1 MNDLIEDI
9 RKKSK
14 EVPEVPA
21 PEVALKLQMVSVELL
36 SVDPEYQR
44 KVTDTGRKKI
54 AKMVSGF
61 DWSRFG
67 ALSVSQDPDNS
78 DLNVTDG
85 QHRLLAARVLGVSRV
100 PCVIGQGDQC
110 KQAADFV
117 AINTVRSGV
126 PSIDKFRARVVALD
140 ETAMKVDEVLR
151 ELEITTD
158 VVPGYPLK
166 PKQTRAVLALERLIK
181 RLSEG
186 VVFVTLETLIEQ
198 QPTTPNL
205 LTAFTIEA
213 VAMVVAR
220 MIDAERDLARL
231 DAVITDLD
239 FDTLKEEAAQIVK
252 VRGGK
257 LAKHGADQ
265 LLQRINKGLRD
276 KVA

>member
-14 EVPEVPA
+14 EVPDVPA

-78 DLNVTDG
+78 YLNVTDG

-126 PSIDKFRARVVALD
+126 PSIDKFRARVVAQD
-140 ETAMKVDEVLR
+140 ETAVKVDEVLR

-158 VVPGYPLK
+158 VVPGY
-166 PKQTRAVLALERLIK
+166 
-181 RLSEG
+181 
-186 VVFVTLETLIEQ
+186 
-198 QPTTPNL
+198 
-205 LTAFTIEA
+205 
-213 VAMVVAR
+213 
-220 MIDAERDLARL
+220 
-231 DAVITDLD
+231 
-239 FDTLKEEAAQIVK
+239 
-252 VRGGK
+252 VR
-257 LAKHGADQ
+257 Q
-265 LLQRINKGLRD
+265 L
-276 KVA
+276 